1 MPPQLQTLVPPAPGV
16 APGGIGTEGAFTGV
30 EERAIRCRETRNTHA
45 R

>member
-1 MPPQLQTLVPPAPGV
+1 MPLQLQTLVPSASGV
-16 APGGIGTEGAFTGV
+16 ASGGFGTEGAFTGV